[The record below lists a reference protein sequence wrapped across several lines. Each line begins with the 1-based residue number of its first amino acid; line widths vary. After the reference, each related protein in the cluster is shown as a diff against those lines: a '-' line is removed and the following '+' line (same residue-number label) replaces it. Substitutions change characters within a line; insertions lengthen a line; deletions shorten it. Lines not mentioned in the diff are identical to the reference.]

1 MEESSGDIG
10 GRLRG
15 TTRGARDRLR
25 GAARGARD
33 RIAGTADTITGIQSR
48 RQWEAFTDAV
58 TRTVIGVHRDLEE
71 LRKTQGELETQHETL
86 RQEFDAMHSEG
97 NPHSARSPDSHRLWF
112 AVLGV
117 GAVSAVALILGII
130 VLWRSF

>member
-15 TTRGARDRLR
+15 TARGARDRLR

-97 NPHSARSPDSHRLWF
+97 SAHSGRYPDSQRLWF

-117 GAVSAVALILGII
+117 GAVAAVALILGII

>member
-15 TTRGARDRLR
+15 
-25 GAARGARD
+25 AARGARD
-33 RIAGTADTITGIQSR
+33 RVAGTADVITGVQSR

-58 TRTVIGVHRDLEE
+58 TRTVIGVHRDQEE
-71 LRKTQGELETQHETL
+71 SRKVQGELKTQHEAL
-86 RQEFDAMHSEG
+86 RQEFDAMHSER
-97 NPHSARSPDSHRLWF
+97 NAHSDQFPDSRRLWF

-117 GAVSAVALILGII
+117 GVVAVAALILGII
-130 VLWRSF
+130 VVWRSF